1 VIDPATGLPH
11 CHADLL
17 GLRRPEA
24 GDLERLRAHLAE
36 LGRPLNTTIGVV
48 ATSAVLTKPECT
60 KLAQVAHDGL
70 ARAVRPAHSMFDGD
84 TVFGLATGHGP
95 LLLEGEDEPFRSPSG
110 RAAAVNR
117 LLVAAAD
124 CFSLATV
131 RAVVSATSA
140 GGAPAYRDLC
150 PSAFVR

>member
-1 VIDPATGLPH
+1 M
-11 CHADLL
+11 
-17 GLRRPEA
+17 
-24 GDLERLRAHLAE
+24 ERFRAHLTE

-48 ATSAVLTKPECT
+48 ATSALLTKSECT
-60 KLAQVAHDGL
+60 KLAQVAQDGL

-84 TVFGLATGHGP
+84 TIFGLATGHGP

-117 LLVAAAD
+117 LLVAGAN

-131 RAVVSATSA
+131 RAVVAATSA

-150 PSAFVR
+150 PSAFLG